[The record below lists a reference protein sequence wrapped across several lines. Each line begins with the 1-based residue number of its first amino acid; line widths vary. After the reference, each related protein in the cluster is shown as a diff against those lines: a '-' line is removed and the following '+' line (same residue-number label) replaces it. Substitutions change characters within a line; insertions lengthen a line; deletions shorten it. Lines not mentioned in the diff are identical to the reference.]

1 MDVGA
6 IPIVLAIVV
15 VLDLV
20 FSLLEADWIGNLVKR
35 ALMLCGLIVLGWG
48 SYWLGSRG
56 LQAFHTEPLKAWG
69 VLAFSILYCFYE
81 IRFVTPRNP
90 RYDDLRE
97 EERRGEIDM

>member
-1 MDVGA
+1 MDVRE
-6 IPIVLAIVV
+6 ITIVVAIVV
-15 VLDLV
+15 VLGLV

-48 SYWLGSRG
+48 SYWLVSRG

-69 VLAFSILYCFYE
+69 LLAFSILYCYYE

-90 RYDDLRE
+90 RYDDLQE
-97 EERRGEIDM
+97 EERRGETDM